1 MADVG
6 SVSSWV
12 SSGLTSVSLGLASY
26 TYFRAS
32 GERRRNQAARIS
44 LWWVNPRRALVRN
57 SNDVAVS
64 VRAMLAEAATSAWLG
79 LGPGETRGLLLPA
92 SFAGRSADVAL
103 AMVDSYGR
111 SWIRR
116 DGGALDRAAKP
127 GPALSPEAAET
138 LRWEDR

>member
-12 SSGLTSVSLGLASY
+12 SSGLTSVSLSLAAY

-32 GERRRNQAARIS
+32 QDRRRDQAARVS
-44 LWWVNPRRALVRN
+44 LWWVNPRKGLVRN
-57 SNDVAVS
+57 SNDVAVT
-64 VRAMLAEAATSAWLG
+64 VWALAPDEASSPRLG

-92 SFAGRSADVAL
+92 ALDGRAADVAL
-103 AMVDSYGR
+103 AIVDSYGR

-116 DGGALDRAAKP
+116 ADGTLDRTSKP
-127 GPALSPEAAET
+127 ASAPET
-138 LRWEDR
+138 LLRWEDR